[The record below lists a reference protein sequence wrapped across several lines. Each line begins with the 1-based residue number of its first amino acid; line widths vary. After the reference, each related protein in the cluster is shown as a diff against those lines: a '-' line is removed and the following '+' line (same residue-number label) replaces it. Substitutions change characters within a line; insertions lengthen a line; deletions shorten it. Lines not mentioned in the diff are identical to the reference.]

1 MAKVQPDDEL
11 TLERVAPKRLCEAPP
26 GCWSYQDGINLVA
39 AQNRHLTVAQVTRLL
54 LPYIEPGEE
63 TADAAELLSFA
74 FEVERFSQL
83 ALEYVRLFGN
93 RPAMSRSLD
102 RLCGILQTRA
112 DPGQSRE
119 QIVEETIRDLAADI
133 KQRGLLTPPIAHR
146 EKEE

>member
-11 TLERVAPKRLCEAPP
+11 TLERVDPKRLREAPP